1 MTFINFAFSVSQPRF
16 NPPETHSHVTI
27 HLTDPTKNT
36 HQTPLNLSQTHF
48 PATWQMKE
56 MGSYH
61 GRPRLRDR
69 VDTSEEHK
77 LRLDTRLGTWESY
90 QGWCQLHQFPNV
102 LSESVK
108 DRLYFLASQT
118 TWDWRRH
125 VSRVL
130 SHHGDLAEKITQYPV
145 TRPDLRVLSRCIETL
160 SMNGTPP
167 FQEMTAFKVKCFRS
181 FPVSHVQKM
190 NLTQIL
196 RLYVCIYQNHTHWK
210 ELWKQQL
217 SLLSPQIIKD
227 CETFAATV
235 PFAED
240 AVMALLCKT
249 SPHH

>member
-1 MTFINFAFSVSQPRF
+1 
-16 NPPETHSHVTI
+16 
-27 HLTDPTKNT
+27 
-36 HQTPLNLSQTHF
+36 
-48 PATWQMKE
+48 MKE

-69 VDTSEEHK
+69 VDNSEEHK

-118 TWDWRRH
+118 TWEWRPF
-125 VSRVL
+125 VSCVL

-145 TRPDLRVLSRCIETL
+145 TRPDIRVICRCIDTL

-167 FQEMTAFKVKCFRS
+167 FPEMTAFKVKCFRS
-181 FPVSHVQKM
+181 FPVSHTQRM

-196 RLYVCIYQNHTHWK
+196 RLYVCIYQNHHYWK

-235 PFAED
+235 PFAAEP
-240 AVMALLCKT
+240 VMKLLCRQAL
-249 SPHH
+249 PPA